1 MNISIDQII
10 QVVYPALE
18 RGQSIRLT
26 ATGGSM
32 IPFIKDGD
40 VCELS
45 PPIKLALGDIVLAKS
60 HSGKF
65 CLHRIVKI
73 AGGHF
78 FLRGDSQDSFDGPFA
93 REDILGRVT
102 MSYRKGK
109 TRALDRGIWRFAGLI
124 WLGTAP
130 SGMGLLRLAIWT
142 RRLTRYIP
150 ALFNLSHSRV
160 P

>member
-1 MNISIDQII
+1 MNISIDEII
-10 QVVYPALE
+10 EVICPALE

-45 PPIKLALGDIVLAKS
+45 PPVTLDLGDIVLAKS
-60 HSGKF
+60 NSGKF
-65 CLHRIVKI
+65 CLHRIIKI

-78 FLRGDSQDSFDGPFA
+78 FLRGDAQDGFEGPFA
-93 REDILGRVT
+93 KGDILGRVT
-102 MSYRKGK
+102 MSYRKGQA
-109 TRALDRGIWRFAGLI
+109 RALDRGVWRLAGLI

-130 SGMGLLRLAIWT
+130 LGTRLLPAAIWA
-142 RRLTRYIP
+142 RRLVRNIP
-150 ALFNLSHSRV
+150 TFFDLNHSTM